1 MPARDPVRRVLD
13 TFLVEAGALVDRG
26 LKVPVERKLVVGNG
40 ATIVGTIRSD
50 GRVYLGRDVVVRGSI
65 HSVGDVVVGAQS
77 RVEGDVESGT
87 YVLLQEGA
95 VVTGRV
101 KCDGPVRIVGGQ
113 VDGTVVAG
121 GDIEVRAD
129 ASTHELKAGGRIRSL
144 PDPVESNVRD
154 S

>member
-1 MPARDPVRRVLD
+1 MPARDPVRRILD
-13 TFLVEAGALVDRG
+13 AYIVEKDAVVDRG
-26 LKVPVERKLVVGNG
+26 LKVPAERKLVVGNG
-40 ATIVGTIRSD
+40 ATIVGGIRSE
-50 GRVYLGRDVVVRGSI
+50 GRVYLGRDVVVRGPIRSA
-65 HSVGDVVVGAQS
+65 GDVVVGAKS

-87 YVLLQEGA
+87 YVLVQEGA

-101 KCDGPVRIVGGQ
+101 RCDGPVRIVGGRIDGP
-113 VDGTVVAG
+113 VDAG

-144 PDPVESNVRD
+144 PDPVEPNVRD